1 MNKNKIIIL
10 VIFWIILLW
19 VLWLV
24 TSLNSDKNTWDN
36 TTSDIK
42 QYNIWMYQDA
52 VTPMEEVVENFKSKF
67 PEYKN
72 TQINIETFNDYEE
85 YTLALASAFAKEKW
99 PDLFTINNSDSST
112 LLVDYTFWIDP
123 KIVNPNDFRKR
134 YNNVFSQDLIWSIVD
149 ETSDEP
155 KNIEFLQGIPV
166 WYETLW
172 IFYSRAK
179 RLKQTDFDSISSL
192 KSAISRLRELYPNNI
207 PLGMGNGSTV
217 EMVWEIISQFFL
229 FEENVTSIAQVTDG
243 KMKAALNGY
252 MIFGDEQWENA
263 YNKRYADMVLL
274 EQNNVDLFARGEIAM
289 IAGFPRLVKQID
301 EKWFRKSL
309 LAAESFPFYFNT
321 SGATSVNYNYFVKS
335 KNLDNQD
342 LSNALLQYFM
352 SDSWAEA
359 FLDAYD
365 YYLPALLSL
374 EDTMLDEE
382 ILDGYNIT
390 LNDFYN
396 PQHPLVTFDKAIVNK
411 FDENIIW
418 VLDNPNNY
426 IDNFWDFQDEILC
439 SQKKYSSLENLSI
452 DCK

>member
-10 VIFWIILLW
+10 VIFWVILLW
-19 VLWLV
+19 ILWLV
-24 TSLNSDKNTWDN
+24 ASLNSDKNSSG
-36 TTSDIK
+36 TTANNIK
-42 QYNIWMYQDA
+42 TFNIWMYQDA

-123 KIVNPNDFRKR
+123 KIVNPNDFRKK
-134 YNNVFSQDLIWSIVD
+134 YNNVFSQDLISSIVD
-149 ETSDEP
+149 DTTDEP
-155 KNIEFLQGIPV
+155 KNIEFLKWIPV
-166 WYETLW
+166 GYETLG

-192 KSAISRLRELYPNNI
+192 KSAISRMRELYPNNI

-252 MIFGDEQWENA
+252 MIFGDEQWENT

-274 EQNNVDLFARGEIAM
+274 DQNNVDLFARGEIAM

-321 SGATSVNYNYFVKS
+321 SGSTLVNYNYFVKS
-335 KNLDNQD
+335 KNVENQE
-342 LSNALLQYFM
+342 LSNIFLQYLT

-359 FLDAYD
+359 FLDAYG

-374 EDTMLDEE
+374 EDSMLQEE

-396 PQHPLVTFDKAIVNK
+396 AQHPLVSFDKGIVNK

-439 SQKKYSSLENLSI
+439 SQKKYSTLQNLSI

>member
-24 TSLNSDKNTWDN
+24 TSLNSDKNSGN
-36 TTSDIK
+36 TNTSNIK
-42 QYNIWMYQDA
+42 SFSIWMYQDA
-52 VTPMEEVVENFKSKF
+52 VTPMQEVVENFKSKF

-72 TQINIETFNDYEE
+72 TQINIETFGDYEE
-85 YTLALASAFAKEKW
+85 YTLSLSSAFAKGKW

-112 LLVDYTFWIDP
+112 LLDDFTYGIDP
-123 KIVNPNDFRKR
+123 KIINPNDFRKK
-134 YNNVFSQDLIWSIVD
+134 YNNVFSQDLISSVVD
-149 ETSDEP
+149 DTAQEP
-155 KNIEFLQGIPV
+155 ENIEFLKWIPV
-166 WYETLW
+166 WYETLG

-192 KSAISRLRELYPNNI
+192 KSAITRMRELYPNNI

-217 EMVWEIISQFFL
+217 EMVGDIIAQFFL
-229 FEENVTSIAQVTDG
+229 FEDNVTSIAQVTDG
-243 KMKAALNGY
+243 KMKAALNWY
-252 MIFGDEQWENA
+252 MIFGDEQSENA

-274 EQNNVDLFARGEIAM
+274 EQNNVDLFVRGEIAM

-301 EKWFRKSL
+301 EKWFRESL
-309 LAAESFPFYFNT
+309 LAAENFPFYFNT
-321 SGATSVNYNYFVKS
+321 SGSTLVNYNYFVKS
-335 KNLDNQD
+335 KNAENQE
-342 LSNALLQYFM
+342 LSNTFLQYLT
-352 SDSWAEA
+352 SDSWAEEY
-359 FLDAYD
+359 LEAYG

-374 EDTMLDEE
+374 EESMLEEE
-382 ILDGYNIT
+382 ILEGYNIT

-396 PQHPLVTFDKAIVNK
+396 ATHPLVSFDKAIVNK

-426 IDNFWDFQDEILC
+426 IDNFADFKDEILC
-439 SQKKYSSLENLSI
+439 SQQKYSTLNNLSF

>member
-10 VIFWIILLW
+10 VIFWLILLW

-36 TTSDIK
+36 TSSDIK
-42 QYNIWMYQDA
+42 QYSIWMYQDA
-52 VTPMEEVVENFKSKF
+52 VTPMQEVVENFKSKF

-72 TQINIETFNDYEE
+72 TQINIETFNDYED
-85 YTLALASAFAKEKW
+85 YTLSLSSAFAKGKW
-99 PDLFTINNSDSST
+99 PDLFTINNSDWST
-112 LLVDYTFWIDP
+112 LLSDFTFWIDP
-123 KIVNPNDFRKR
+123 KIINPNDFRKK
-134 YNNVFSQDLIWSIVD
+134 YNNVFSQDLIDSIVD
-149 ETSDEP
+149 DSQEETQD
-155 KNIEFLQGIPV
+155 IEFLKWIPV
-166 WYETLW
+166 WYETLG

-192 KSAISRLRELYPNNI
+192 KSAITRMRELYPNNI

-217 EMVWEIISQFFL
+217 EMVGDIIAQFFL
-229 FEENVTSIAQVTDG
+229 FEENITSIAQVTDG
-243 KMKAALNGY
+243 KMKAALNWY
-252 MIFGDEQWENA
+252 MIFGDQQWENA
-263 YNKRYADMVLL
+263 YNKRFADMVLL
-274 EQNNVDLFARGEIAM
+274 DQNNVDLFARGEIAM

-321 SGATSVNYNYFVKS
+321 SGSTWVNYNYFVKS
-335 KNLDNQD
+335 KNLENQE
-342 LSNALLQYFM
+342 LSNIFLQYLT
-352 SDSWAEA
+352 SDSGAEA
-359 FLDAYD
+359 FLEAYW
-365 YYLPALLSL
+365 YYLPGLLSL
-374 EDTMLDEE
+374 EDSMLDKE

-390 LNDFYN
+390 LNDFYD
-396 PQHPLVTFDKAIVNK
+396 PAHPLVSFDKAIVNK

-439 SQKKYSSLENLSI
+439 SQKKYSTLENLSI

>member
-10 VIFWIILLW
+10 VIFWLILLW

-36 TTSDIK
+36 TSSDIK
-42 QYNIWMYQDA
+42 QYSIWMYQDA
-52 VTPMEEVVENFKSKF
+52 VTPMQEVVENFKSKF

-72 TQINIETFNDYEE
+72 TQINIETFNDYED
-85 YTLALASAFAKEKW
+85 YTLSLSSAFAKGKW
-99 PDLFTINNSDSST
+99 PDLFTINNSDWST
-112 LLVDYTFWIDP
+112 LLSDFTFWIDP
-123 KIVNPNDFRKR
+123 KIINPNDFRKK
-134 YNNVFSQDLIWSIVD
+134 YNNVFSQDLIDSIVD
-149 ETSDEP
+149 DSQEETQD
-155 KNIEFLQGIPV
+155 IEFLKWIPV
-166 WYETLW
+166 WYETLG

-192 KSAISRLRELYPNNI
+192 KSAITRMRELYPNNI

-217 EMVWEIISQFFL
+217 EMVGDIIAQFFL
-229 FEENVTSIAQVTDG
+229 FEENITSIAQVTDG
-243 KMKAALNGY
+243 KMKAALNWY
-252 MIFGDEQWENA
+252 MIFGDQQWENA
-263 YNKRYADMVLL
+263 YNKRFADMVLL
-274 EQNNVDLFARGEIAM
+274 DQNNVDLFARGEIAM

-321 SGATSVNYNYFVKS
+321 SGSTWVNYNYFVKS
-335 KNLDNQD
+335 KNLENQE
-342 LSNALLQYFM
+342 LSNIFLQYLT
-352 SDSWAEA
+352 SDSGAEA
-359 FLDAYD
+359 FLEAYW
-365 YYLPALLSL
+365 YYLPGLLSL
-374 EDTMLDEE
+374 EDSMLDKE

-390 LNDFYN
+390 LNDFYD
-396 PQHPLVTFDKAIVNK
+396 PAHPLVSFDKAIVNK

>member
-10 VIFWIILLW
+10 VIFWLILLW

-36 TTSDIK
+36 TSSDIK
-42 QYNIWMYQDA
+42 QYSIWMYQDA
-52 VTPMEEVVENFKSKF
+52 VTPMQEVVENFKSKF

-72 TQINIETFNDYEE
+72 TQINIETFNDYED
-85 YTLALASAFAKEKW
+85 YTLSLSSAFAKGKW
-99 PDLFTINNSDSST
+99 PDLFTINNSDWST
-112 LLVDYTFWIDP
+112 LLSDFTFWIDP
-123 KIVNPNDFRKR
+123 KIINPNDFRKK
-134 YNNVFSQDLIWSIVD
+134 YNNVFSQDLIDSIVD
-149 ETSDEP
+149 DSQEETQD
-155 KNIEFLQGIPV
+155 IEFLKWIPV
-166 WYETLW
+166 WYETLG

-192 KSAISRLRELYPNNI
+192 KSAITRMRELYPNNI

-217 EMVWEIISQFFL
+217 EMVGDIIAQFFL
-229 FEENVTSIAQVTDG
+229 FEENITSIAQVTDG
-243 KMKAALNGY
+243 KMKAALNWY
-252 MIFGDEQWENA
+252 MIFGDQQWENA
-263 YNKRYADMVLL
+263 YNKRFADMVLL
-274 EQNNVDLFARGEIAM
+274 DQNNVDLFARGEIAM

-321 SGATSVNYNYFVKS
+321 SGSTWVNYNYFVKS
-335 KNLDNQD
+335 KNLENQE
-342 LSNALLQYFM
+342 LSNIFLQYLT
-352 SDSWAEA
+352 SDSGAEA
-359 FLDAYD
+359 FLEAYW
-365 YYLPALLSL
+365 YYLPGLLSL
-374 EDTMLDEE
+374 EDSMLDKE

-390 LNDFYN
+390 LNDFYD
-396 PQHPLVTFDKAIVNK
+396 PAHPLVSFDKAIVNK

-439 SQKKYSSLENLSI
+439 SQKKYSTLENLSM